1 MDHNESIILGR
12 VLCLSNNKIH
22 QNQECYAIIGICST
36 LKATHYKDPPKILE
50 GVYETTNNE

>member
-1 MDHNESIILGR
+1 MNDIYTVGIL
-12 VLCLSNNKIH
+12 LPETTDKIH
-22 QNQECYAIIGICST
+22 QNQELYSTDGISPT